1 MMPGPEEFRRDIRAA
16 KRLGLA
22 QGLLLLPSLFS
33 LMLAIAFAV
42 DGSWRETAMAVGV
55 CVLLA
60 GVLVCLECKEKR
72 LRRESTQYYTFPLP
86 RAFDYETVCTA
97 IETASGVQWTYLC
110 DETARIC
117 RIEGVFSWRVAL
129 LHQPEFSASAC
140 KAQRERANRSANRA
154 HPKKQEGPQW
164 EIASR
169 SRVNLVVCD
178 TMNDALSRY
187 IGTHAQHLLSRNESI
202 INMAVVGDRLL
213 MPSVRGADV
222 DDPSLKRY
230 ARSADLIWSLLCQN
244 SNEPRTSL

>member
-16 KRLGLA
+16 KRFGLA

-33 LMLAIAFAV
+33 LILAIAFAV

-140 KAQRERANRSANRA
+140 KAQRDRANRVANRA
-154 HPKKQEGPQW
+154 HPSKQEGLQW
-164 EIASR
+164 
-169 SRVNLVVCD
+169 
-178 TMNDALSRY
+178 
-187 IGTHAQHLLSRNESI
+187 
-202 INMAVVGDRLL
+202 
-213 MPSVRGADV
+213 
-222 DDPSLKRY
+222 
-230 ARSADLIWSLLCQN
+230 
-244 SNEPRTSL
+244 

>member
-1 MMPGPEEFRRDIRAA
+1 MPGPEEFRRDIRAA
-16 KRLGLA
+16 KRFGLA

-33 LMLAIAFAV
+33 LILAIAFAV
-42 DGSWRETAMAVGV
+42 DGSWRETAVAVGF

-72 LRRESTQYYTFPLP
+72 LRRESIQYYTFPLP

-97 IETASGVQWTYLC
+97 IETAPGVQWTYLC

-117 RIEGVFSWRVAL
+117 RIEGAFSWRVAL

-140 KAQRERANRSANRA
+140 KAQRDRANRAANRA
-154 HPKKQEGPQW
+154 HPSKQEGPQW

-169 SRVNLVVCD
+169 ARINLVVCNAV
-178 TMNDALSRY
+178 NDALSRY

-202 INMAVVGDRLL
+202 INMAVVGNSLL
-213 MPSVRGADV
+213 IPPVRGADV
-222 DDPSLKRY
+222 DFPSLNRCS
-230 ARSADLIWSLLCQN
+230 RSADLIWSLLCQN
-244 SNEPRTSL
+244 SNEPRNDL

>member
-16 KRLGLA
+16 KRFGLA

-117 RIEGVFSWRVAL
+117 RVAL

-140 KAQRERANRSANRA
+140 KAQRDRANRAANRA
-154 HPKKQEGPQW
+154 HPSKQEGLQW

-169 SRVNLVVCD
+169 ARINLVVCD
-178 TMNDALSRY
+178 AVNDALSRY
-187 IGTHAQHLLSRNESI
+187 IGAHAQRLLSRNECI
-202 INMAVVGDRLL
+202 INMVVVGDRLL
-213 MPSVRGADV
+213 LPPVRGADV
-222 DDPSLKRY
+222 DFPSLNRCS
-230 ARSADLIWSLLCQN
+230 RSADLIWSLLCQD
-244 SNEPRTSL
+244 SPETRNEP

>member
-16 KRLGLA
+16 KRFGLA

-33 LMLAIAFAV
+33 LILAIAFAV

-72 LRRESTQYYTFPLP
+72 LRRESTQYYALPLP

-97 IETASGVQWTYLC
+97 IETASGVQRTYLC

-140 KAQRERANRSANRA
+140 KAQRDRANRAANRA
-154 HPKKQEGPQW
+154 HPSKQEGLQW

-169 SRVNLVVCD
+169 ARINLMVCD
-178 TMNDALSRY
+178 AVNDALSRY
-187 IGTHAQHLLSRNESI
+187 IGAHAQRMLSRNECI

-213 MPSVRGADV
+213 LPPVRGADV
-222 DDPSLKRY
+222 DFPSLNRCS
-230 ARSADLIWSLLCQN
+230 RSADLIWSLLCQD
-244 SNEPRTSL
+244 SPETRNEP

>member
-1 MMPGPEEFRRDIRAA
+1 MPGPEEFHRDIRAA
-16 KRLGLA
+16 KRFGLA

-42 DGSWRETAMAVGV
+42 GGDWRETAVAVGV

-72 LRRESTQYYTFPLP
+72 LRRESIQYYTFPLP

-97 IETASGVQWTYLC
+97 IETAPGVQWTYLC

-129 LHQPEFSASAC
+129 LYQPEFSASAC
-140 KAQRERANRSANRA
+140 KAQRDRANRAANRA
-154 HPKKQEGPQW
+154 HPSKQEGPQW

-169 SRVNLVVCD
+169 ARINLVVCD
-178 TMNDALSRY
+178 AMNDALSRY
-187 IGTHAQHLLSRNESI
+187 IGAHAQHLLSRNESI

-213 MPSVRGADV
+213 LPPVRGADV
-222 DDPSLKRY
+222 DFPSLNRCS
-230 ARSADLIWSLLCQN
+230 RSADLIWSLLCQN
-244 SNEPRTSL
+244 SNGPRIDL

>member
-1 MMPGPEEFRRDIRAA
+1 MPGPEEFHRDIRAA
-16 KRLGLA
+16 KRFGLA

-33 LMLAIAFAV
+33 LILAIAFAV
-42 DGSWRETAMAVGV
+42 DGSWRETAVAVGF

-72 LRRESTQYYTFPLP
+72 LRRESIQYYTFPLP

-97 IETASGVQWTYLC
+97 IETAPGVQWTYLC

-117 RIEGVFSWRVAL
+117 RIGGVFSWRVAL
-129 LHQPEFSASAC
+129 LYQPEFSASAC
-140 KAQRERANRSANRA
+140 KAQRDRANRAANRA
-154 HPKKQEGPQW
+154 HPEKQEGPQW

-178 TMNDALSRY
+178 AMNDALSRY

-202 INMAVVGDRLL
+202 INMAVVGNSLL
-213 MPSVRGADV
+213 IPPVRGADV
-222 DDPSLKRY
+222 DFPSLNRCS
-230 ARSADLIWSLLCQN
+230 RSAGLIWSLLCQN
-244 SNEPRTSL
+244 PNEPRIDL

>member
-16 KRLGLA
+16 KRFGLV

-42 DGSWRETAMAVGV
+42 GEYWRETAVAVGICAIFV
-55 CVLLA
+55 

-72 LRRESTQYYTFPLP
+72 LRRKATQYYTFPLP
-86 RAFDYETVCTA
+86 HAFDYETVCAA
-97 IETASGVQWTYLC
+97 IETAPGVRWTHLC

-129 LHQPEFSASAC
+129 LYQPEFSASAC
-140 KAQRERANRSANRA
+140 KAQRDRANRAANRA
-154 HPKKQEGPQW
+154 HPSKQEGPHW

-169 SRVNLVVCD
+169 ARINLVVCD
-178 TMNDALSRY
+178 AVNDALSRY
-187 IGTHAQHLLSRNESI
+187 IGAHAQHLLSRNECI

-213 MPSVRGADV
+213 LPPVRGADV
-222 DDPSLKRY
+222 DFPSLNRCS
-230 ARSADLIWSLLCQN
+230 RSADLIWSLLCQD
-244 SNEPRTSL
+244 SPETRNEP

>member
-1 MMPGPEEFRRDIRAA
+1 MPGPEEFRRDIRAA
-16 KRLGLA
+16 KRFGLV

-33 LMLAIAFAV
+33 LILAIAFAV
-42 DGSWRETAMAVGV
+42 DGSWRETAVAVGV

-72 LRRESTQYYTFPLP
+72 LRRESIQYYTFPLP

-97 IETASGVQWTYLC
+97 IETAPGVQWTYLC

-129 LHQPEFSASAC
+129 LYQPEFSASAC
-140 KAQRERANRSANRA
+140 KAQRDRANRAANRA
-154 HPKKQEGPQW
+154 HPEKQEGPQW

-178 TMNDALSRY
+178 AMNDALSRY

-202 INMAVVGDRLL
+202 INMAVVGNSLL
-213 MPSVRGADV
+213 IPPVRGADV
-222 DDPSLKRY
+222 DFPSLNRCS
-230 ARSADLIWSLLCQN
+230 RSADLIWSLLCQN
-244 SNEPRTSL
+244 SNEPRNDL

>member
-1 MMPGPEEFRRDIRAA
+1 
-16 KRLGLA
+16 
-22 QGLLLLPSLFS
+22 
-33 LMLAIAFAV
+33 
-42 DGSWRETAMAVGV
+42 MAVGV

-129 LHQPEFSASAC
+129 LHQPEFSAPAC
-140 KAQRERANRSANRA
+140 KAQRDRANRAANRA
-154 HPKKQEGPQW
+154 HPSKQEGLQW

-169 SRVNLVVCD
+169 ARINLVVCD
-178 TMNDALSRY
+178 AVNDALSRY
-187 IGTHAQHLLSRNESI
+187 IGAHTQRMLSRNECHQHGGGGRSS
-202 INMAVVGDRLL
+202 AAAACPR
-213 MPSVRGADV
+213 RGCGF
-222 DDPSLKRY
+222 PLTEPLFLQR
-230 ARSADLIWSLLCQN
+230 RSHLVAAASKF
-244 SNEPRTSL
+244 T

>member
-1 MMPGPEEFRRDIRAA
+1 MPGPEEFHRDIRAA
-16 KRLGLA
+16 KRFGLA

-42 DGSWRETAMAVGV
+42 GGDLREAAVAVGV

-72 LRRESTQYYTFPLP
+72 LRRESIQYYTFPLP

-97 IETASGVQWTYLC
+97 IETAPGVQWTYLC

-129 LHQPEFSASAC
+129 LYQPEFSASAC
-140 KAQRERANRSANRA
+140 KAQRDRANRAANRA
-154 HPKKQEGPQW
+154 HPEKQEGPQW

-169 SRVNLVVCD
+169 ARVNLVVCD
-178 TMNDALSRY
+178 AMNDALSRY

-202 INMAVVGDRLL
+202 INMAVVGNSLL
-213 MPSVRGADV
+213 LPPVRGADV
-222 DDPSLKRY
+222 DFPSLNRCS
-230 ARSADLIWSLLCQN
+230 RSAGLIWSLLCQN
-244 SNEPRTSL
+244 PNEPRIDL

>member
-1 MMPGPEEFRRDIRAA
+1 MPGPEEFHRDIWAA
-16 KRLGLA
+16 KRFGLA

-33 LMLAIAFAV
+33 LILAIAFAV
-42 DGSWRETAMAVGV
+42 DGSWRETAVAVGF

-72 LRRESTQYYTFPLP
+72 LRRESIQYYTFPLP

-97 IETASGVQWTYLC
+97 IETAPGVQWTYLC

-129 LHQPEFSASAC
+129 LYQPEFSASAC
-140 KAQRERANRSANRA
+140 KAQRDRANRAANRA
-154 HPKKQEGPQW
+154 HPSKQEGPQW

-169 SRVNLVVCD
+169 ARINLVVCNAV
-178 TMNDALSRY
+178 NDALSRY

-202 INMAVVGDRLL
+202 INMAVVGNSLL
-213 MPSVRGADV
+213 IPPVRGADV
-222 DDPSLKRY
+222 DFPSLNRCS
-230 ARSADLIWSLLCQN
+230 RSADLIWSLLCQN
-244 SNEPRTSL
+244 SNEPRNDL

>member
-1 MMPGPEEFRRDIRAA
+1 MPGPEEFRRDIRAA
-16 KRLGLA
+16 KRFGLA

-33 LMLAIAFAV
+33 LILAIAFAV

-129 LHQPEFSASAC
+129 LYQPSQLSARPSVTGPIGPPTAPIR
-140 KAQRERANRSANRA
+140 QSRRALS
-154 HPKKQEGPQW
+154 G
-164 EIASR
+164 R
-169 SRVNLVVCD
+169 SRPAPVSTLWCA
-178 TMNDALSRY
+178 T
-187 IGTHAQHLLSRNESI
+187 
-202 INMAVVGDRLL
+202 
-213 MPSVRGADV
+213 P
-222 DDPSLKRY
+222 
-230 ARSADLIWSLLCQN
+230 
-244 SNEPRTSL
+244 

>member
-1 MMPGPEEFRRDIRAA
+1 MPGPEEFHRDIRAA
-16 KRLGLA
+16 KRFGLA

-42 DGSWRETAMAVGV
+42 GGDWREAAVAVGV

-72 LRRESTQYYTFPLP
+72 LRRESIQYYTFPLP

-97 IETASGVQWTYLC
+97 IETAPGVQWTYLC

-140 KAQRERANRSANRA
+140 KAQRDRANRAANRA
-154 HPKKQEGPQW
+154 HPEKQEGPQW

-178 TMNDALSRY
+178 AMNDALSRY

-202 INMAVVGDRLL
+202 INMAVVGNSLL
-213 MPSVRGADV
+213 IPPVRGADV
-222 DDPSLKRY
+222 DFPSLNRCS
-230 ARSADLIWSLLCQN
+230 RSAGLIWSLLCQN
-244 SNEPRTSL
+244 SNEPRNDL

>member
-1 MMPGPEEFRRDIRAA
+1 MPGPEEFHRDIRAA
-16 KRLGLA
+16 KRFGLA

-97 IETASGVQWTYLC
+97 IETAPGVQWTYLC

-140 KAQRERANRSANRA
+140 KAQRDRANRAANRA
-154 HPKKQEGPQW
+154 HPEKQEGPQW

-178 TMNDALSRY
+178 AMNDALSRY

-202 INMAVVGDRLL
+202 INMAVVGNSLL
-213 MPSVRGADV
+213 IPPVRGADV
-222 DDPSLKRY
+222 DFPSLNRCS
-230 ARSADLIWSLLCQN
+230 RSAGLIWSLLCQN
-244 SNEPRTSL
+244 PNEPRIDL

>member
-1 MMPGPEEFRRDIRAA
+1 MPGPEEFRRDIRAA
-16 KRLGLA
+16 KRFGLV

-33 LMLAIAFAV
+33 LMLAITFAV
-42 DGSWRETAMAVGV
+42 DGSWRETAVAVGV

-72 LRRESTQYYTFPLP
+72 LRRESIQYYTFPLP

-97 IETASGVQWTYLC
+97 IETAPGVQWTYLC

-129 LHQPEFSASAC
+129 LYQPEFSASAC
-140 KAQRERANRSANRA
+140 KAQRDRANRAANRA
-154 HPKKQEGPQW
+154 HPEKQEGPQW

-178 TMNDALSRY
+178 AMNDALSRY

-202 INMAVVGDRLL
+202 INMAVVGNSLL
-213 MPSVRGADV
+213 IPPVRGADV
-222 DDPSLKRY
+222 DFPSLNRCS
-230 ARSADLIWSLLCQN
+230 RSAGLIWSLLCQN
-244 SNEPRTSL
+244 PNEPRIDL